1 MRGSLTPPPAMAGVC
16 GLVNLLSLSLTRRN
30 ITTIQALTSPRA
42 TAGVSGVWHDLLSSR
57 SMARN
62 ALVHLRIIMTVMSYS
77 CGNMT
82 MGATIAILVAPSAVT
97 LVSSPGAIP
106 SGNMSISS
114 FDIHI
119 PPRVIVLEISYKESP
134 KHNRNS
140 F

>member
-30 ITTIQALTSPRA
+30 IIIHALTSPLA
-42 TAGVSGVWHDLLSSR
+42 TAGVSGVRHDLLSSR
-57 SMARN
+57 SAARS

-82 MGATIAILVAPSAVT
+82 MGSTIAILVAPSAVT

-134 KHNRNS
+134 KNNRDS